1 MRRRQFIA
9 GLGIAATWPMVA
21 RAQQLLSLDR
31 RSPPPQ
37 RLATSKPF
45 DGECGNLDTRRVAA
59 LGWNFDML
67 MVISIGFRIS
77 QPI

>member
-1 MRRRQFIA
+1 
-9 GLGIAATWPMVA
+9 MVA
-21 RAQQLLSLDR
+21 RAQQLPIVGVLSRLSTAAAARNIEAFR
-31 RSPPPQ
+31 R
-37 RLATSKPF
+37 
-45 DGECGNLDTRRVAA
+45 ECGNFETRRVAA